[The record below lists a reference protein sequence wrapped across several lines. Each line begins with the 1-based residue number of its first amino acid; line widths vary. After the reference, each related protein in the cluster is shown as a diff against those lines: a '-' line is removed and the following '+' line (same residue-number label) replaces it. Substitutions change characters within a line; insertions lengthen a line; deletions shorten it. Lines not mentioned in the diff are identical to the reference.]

1 MYALPSS
8 SSELSKQFLFEMV
21 SKFISTRH
29 SLPKQDKQ
37 MTKRFE
43 TTAKKATITSFSIHV
58 SIHASLYP
66 LQIPTTVRN
75 TATIDSTIVN
85 TTFMN
90 KASYPMSGRMAFL
103 FEVVPTSSPSSTTVS
118 SPLFARHQKLILQV
132 ASNRMSRLFTPRV
145 LEKLPPIKTSE
156 LLGVVWGLLQEFLL
170 SQSKTSVP
178 CMNIR
183 WILTSLSTFSLEKI
197 FDVIPPIPK
206 PKNPLSMA
214 DTSNEEDGNVDE
226 GYEVNSSCAYVFFF

>member
-170 SQSKTSVP
+170 SQSK
-178 CMNIR
+178 
-183 WILTSLSTFSLEKI
+183 I